1 MTYMFHI
8 GDPAPVQSRDPAT
21 VPVGHD
27 WAEVGPGGVQLL
39 IKRSAPSEADNQA
52 VEYGPVALGLRDAGR
67 PGFLLVE
74 IGEPGRPGHIEA
86 EVEVD
91 PRTGWW
97 GLDFELAL
105 CDRGGIVRA
114 VRRFEGPDA
123 EATALWAVENGTG
136 MLGAVSGALP
146 YVAVFPDD
154 RYGLMQPRGAVT
166 VDTVVEAGLALVEL
180 PGWQPGF
187 TEVWDFRFAGE
198 LYFSPLELG
207 RLRSLEM
214 LTKDQLAGSR
224 TLVVTA
230 NRQLVEWSAR
240 NYARLARVLLGR
252 VVLPYGTAEDA
263 ARDLG
268 VGVLPTLDVP

>member
-39 IKRSAPSEADNQA
+39 IKRGAPSEADNRA
-52 VEYGPVALGLRDAGR
+52 VEHGPVALGLRDEGS
-67 PGFLLVE
+67 PGFVLVE

-123 EATALWAVENGTG
+123 EATALWDAENGTG
-136 MLGAVSGALP
+136 TLGAASGALP
-146 YVAVFPDD
+146 YVAVFPND
-154 RYGLMQPRGAVT
+154 RYGLMQPRGTVT
-166 VDTVVEAGLALVEL
+166 VDTVVEGGLALVEL

-207 RLRSLEM
+207 RLRSLEV

-230 NRQLVEWSAR
+230 NRQLLDWSAR

-252 VVLPYGTAEDA
+252 VVLPYSMAEDA

-268 VGVLPTLDVP
+268 VESLPTLNAS